1 MKEDIRISLNGLL
14 PIIFLD
20 MWGATNPTNPT
31 IPPRWTDE
39 AVSIPTKTIDINLI
53 LLGFTERVLG
63 IFPPR
68 SNTFKLLASI
78 NAEKI
83 DTTNPVLEIWTE
95 FHVLAEND
103 PVIMANTSE
112 GNTLPYDITPALS
125 DSDNA
130 PSAIPTKASFIGVKL
145 SFEVVNAKTMPIIKA
160 PAHDNKN
167 KDRLPVGTI
176 PAIAKDIKNTAPP
189 PTPNRFGSPKGD
201 LVEVSTPAGIKNF
214 EIIDVKYI

>member
-83 DTTNPVLEIWTE
+83 DTHGGSIRVYIEKNQMKINSTSNSKVFESFNENVIIVE
-95 FHVLAEND
+95 FRKFSFNSRNKIRSKIKVFNYYLNQFKK
-103 PVIMANTSE
+103 IFWIS
-112 GNTLPYDITPALS
+112 
-125 DSDNA
+125 NA
-130 PSAIPTKASFIGVKL
+130 RESQKVF
-145 SFEVVNAKTMPIIKA
+145 FYE
-160 PAHDNKN
+160 
-167 KDRLPVGTI
+167 TI
-176 PAIAKDIKNTAPP
+176 
-189 PTPNRFGSPKGD
+189 
-201 LVEVSTPAGIKNF
+201 
-214 EIIDVKYI
+214 